1 MAQIPY
7 SQRKSQPNGTRGGT
21 GSFSY
26 ADTKVY
32 APGAAAAFWMQQTW
46 RVNNA
51 TGEVL
56 DNGTHLW
63 VPGIVGGGVT
73 QLIPGQGGG
82 AKLPGKR
89 LYGGGGNNSA
99 ASIMLGAGPG
109 PNPNGFVLIR
119 LMKID

>member
-1 MAQIPY
+1 MAPIPY
-7 SQRKSQPNGTRGGT
+7 SQRKQTPTPTKGGT

-32 APGAAAAFWMQQTW
+32 APGSPIAFWMQPRW
-46 RVNNA
+46 RVDPA
-51 TGEVL
+51 TGAVI
-56 DNGTHLW
+56 DNGAHIWL
-63 VPGIVGGGVT
+63 PFIVGT
-73 QLIPGQGGG
+73 SAQLIPGQGGG